1 MIRLQRLIYGLDL
14 ITHILLPGY
23 TIALILT
30 AFSTEEY
37 ICVAW
42 DSAGV
47 TTGPITV
54 PLVVSMGLG
63 ISDALKIKDGFGIL
77 ACASVSPII
86 SVLAT
91 GLWVNG
97 LSNPCGES
105 PTPQITAAADRHAAG
120 VSAARSGATGFPA
133 SAIQHVSAPAGGN
146 ARSDHEQPVGQPVQP
161 VLKPQASEGVPVSGD
176 ATSQLRLA
184 ASAGDEA
191 GVAAELARGARV
203 DEADAGGQTA
213 LYKAANLGKTAIVK
227 LLVDGGADVNK
238 LNQKVRKFLREC
250 RCIVV
255 VTSRA
260 ADNFI
265 CLCWSNITT
274 CCVVRHHTELH
285 ATDGRR
291 TMRPCRSG
299 EATVGLRCRPH
310 SQEQAR
316 QDRPRPYDR

>member
-1 MIRLQRLIYGLDL
+1 MACCVFVIRLQRLIYGLDL
-14 ITHILLPGY
+14 IVHILLPGY

-97 LSNPCGES
+97 IASNPCAKS
-105 PTPQITAAADRHAAG
+105 TTPQVTPAANRLAAGAGVPAAASGSAGFQASALQQVSSGPAAG
-120 VSAARSGATGFPA
+120 NPGV
-133 SAIQHVSAPAGGN
+133 N
-146 ARSDHEQPVGQPVQP
+146 HEQPMPQLAQEPA
-161 VLKPQASEGVPVSGD
+161 LKTQASEGD

-184 ASAGDEA
+184 AGAGDEA

-203 DEADAGGQTA
+203 DAADAGGQTA
-213 LYKAANLGKTAIVK
+213 LYKAANLGKPAIVK

-238 LNQKVRKFLREC
+238 INQKVRRFAKSKDCSSHSTR
-250 RCIVV
+250 VV
-255 VTSRA
+255 KNWADVCPETPQA
-260 ADNFI
+260 AAVDATP
-265 CLCWSNITT
+265 C
-274 CCVVRHHTELH
+274 CCV
-285 ATDGRR
+285 
-291 TMRPCRSG
+291 
-299 EATVGLRCRPH
+299 LR
-310 SQEQAR
+310 
-316 QDRPRPYDR
+316 

>member
-14 ITHILLPGY
+14 IVHILLPGY

-97 LSNPCGES
+97 FACNPCAKS
-105 PTPQITAAADRHAAG
+105 PTPQVTPAAERLAAGAGVPAAAAGSAGFQASDIQQVSSGSAAG
-120 VSAARSGATGFPA
+120 NPRVNLPQPA
-133 SAIQHVSAPAGGN
+133 QQPAP
-146 ARSDHEQPVGQPVQP
+146 Q
-161 VLKPQASEGVPVSGD
+161 PQASEGD

-184 ASAGDEA
+184 AGAGDEA
-191 GVAAELARGARV
+191 GVAAELAKGARV
-203 DEADAGGQTA
+203 DAADAGGQTA
-213 LYKAANLGKTAIVK
+213 LYKAANLGKPAIVK
-227 LLVDGGADVNK
+227 LLVNGGADVNK
-238 LNQKVRKFLREC
+238 INQKVRRFAESNGCSSHSTR
-250 RCIVV
+250 VV
-255 VTSRA
+255 ENWAHVCPENARSR
-260 ADNFI
+260 
-265 CLCWSNITT
+265 LC
-274 CCVVRHHTELH
+274 
-285 ATDGRR
+285 
-291 TMRPCRSG
+291 
-299 EATVGLRCRPH
+299 
-310 SQEQAR
+310 
-316 QDRPRPYDR
+316 